1 MDEISL
7 TCVSSSRRVSHEENC
22 IKENVG
28 KEKFAPLSVPTI
40 SEEQDRT
47 GGIRE
52 KPEHS
57 WQRKKKKRLKE
68 RES

>member
-7 TCVSSSRRVSHEENC
+7 TCVSSSRRESHEENC

-28 KEKFAPLSVPTI
+28 KEKFARLSAPTI

-47 GGIRE
+47 GRIRE
-52 KPEHS
+52 KLEHS
-57 WQRKKKKRLKE
+57 RSKKKGGGLKE
-68 RES
+68 RVS